1 MEGEP
6 SLLSVNSVDPISA
19 ISACVI
25 SSFLSK
31 FFSKSRIPRVSI
43 IVTEC
48 QLRIGPRPPSIPI
61 ETSPS
66 QFFRRSHT
74 HPNFSS
80 ASLSNLAHRPSN
92 SSSSRS
98 LFSLAAFP
106 RSSSLILP
114 RDENPRCPP
123 TDTNGHLC
131 QRRNLL
137 LYIPLYKQ
145 RVNRAA
151 YELAIGI
158 RAVETDLS
166 IVLRAL
172 LLLLLPSRILSL
184 FLRGT
189 SLMCV
194 CIYVCIA
201 YKLEYTRG
209 SVPVPFHQTNFDRS
223 NNDSDC
229 SPLDFS
235 SRSLFFSLLE
245 PGWSLEFLDPR
256 LGDWKTFSWRIQNG
270 ECQAYFSLIFRV
282 AGVKGNVRMNCV
294 KIFYLSEKQ
303 ISTNTISRL
312 ILNLWNNL
320 SYFLSISST
329 LYSSVKMTNITRT
342 ILTK

>member
-1 MEGEP
+1 MRD
-6 SLLSVNSVDPISA
+6 L
-19 ISACVI
+19 
-25 SSFLSK
+25 
-31 FFSKSRIPRVSI
+31 FFSLEILFKIENPTCLDNR
-43 IVTEC
+43 TEC
-48 QLRIGPRPPSIPI
+48 QLRIEHR
-61 ETSPS
+61 
-66 QFFRRSHT
+66 FLLKH
-74 HPNFSS
+74 HLPNSFADRIHIRIFSS

-235 SRSLFFSLLE
+235 SRPLFFSLLE

-256 LGDWKTFSWRIQNG
+256 WAIGRLFLGEFKMENVK
-270 ECQAYFSLIFRV
+270 LIFR
-282 AGVKGNVRMNCV
+282 
-294 KIFYLSEKQ
+294 
-303 ISTNTISRL
+303 
-312 ILNLWNNL
+312 
-320 SYFLSISST
+320 
-329 LYSSVKMTNITRT
+329 
-342 ILTK
+342 

>member
-1 MEGEP
+1 MSASNWP
-6 SLLSVNSVDPISA
+6 STTDSYWNITFPILSPIAYTSESFPPLLS
-19 ISACVI
+19 
-25 SSFLSK
+25 
-31 FFSKSRIPRVSI
+31 R
-43 IVTEC
+43 T
-48 QLRIGPRPPSIPI
+48 LR
-61 ETSPS
+61 TV
-66 QFFRRSHT
+66 
-74 HPNFSS
+74 HPTV
-80 ASLSNLAHRPSN
+80 P
-92 SSSSRS
+92 RS

-172 LLLLLPSRILSL
+172 LLLLLSSRILSL

-209 SVPVPFHQTNFDRS
+209 SVPVPFHQTNFDRTTIPTVLHLIS
-223 NNDSDC
+223 
-229 SPLDFS
+229 LLV
-235 SRSLFFSLLE
+235 LFFFPSSSQD
-245 PGWSLEFLDPR
+245 GVWSFLIQDWAIGRLFLGEF
-256 LGDWKTFSWRIQNG
+256 KMENIK
-270 ECQAYFSLIFRV
+270 LIFRWSFALQV
-282 AGVKGNVRMNCV
+282 WKGMLGW
-294 KIFYLSEKQ
+294 IA
-303 ISTNTISRL
+303 
-312 ILNLWNNL
+312 
-320 SYFLSISST
+320 
-329 LYSSVKMTNITRT
+329 
-342 ILTK
+342 

>member
-1 MEGEP
+1 MEGES
-6 SLLSVNSVDPISA
+6 SLLSVNSVDPIST

-43 IVTEC
+43 IEQNVSFE
-48 QLRIGPRPPSIPI
+48 LALDHRFLLKHHLPNSFADRIHIRI
-61 ETSPS
+61 
-66 QFFRRSHT
+66 
-74 HPNFSS
+74 FSS

-98 LFSLAAFP
+98 LFSLATFP

-209 SVPVPFHQTNFDRS
+209 SVPVPFHQTNFDRTTIPTVLHLIS
-223 NNDSDC
+223 
-229 SPLDFS
+229 LLV
-235 SRSLFFSLLE
+235 LFFFPSSSQD
-245 PGWSLEFLDPR
+245 GVWSFLIQDWAIGRLFLGEF
-256 LGDWKTFSWRIQNG
+256 KMENIK
-270 ECQAYFSLIFRV
+270 LIFR
-282 AGVKGNVRMNCV
+282 
-294 KIFYLSEKQ
+294 
-303 ISTNTISRL
+303 
-312 ILNLWNNL
+312 
-320 SYFLSISST
+320 
-329 LYSSVKMTNITRT
+329 
-342 ILTK
+342 

>member
-48 QLRIGPRPPSIPI
+48 QLRIEHR
-61 ETSPS
+61 
-66 QFFRRSHT
+66 FLLKH
-74 HPNFSS
+74 HLPNSFADRIHIRIFSS
-80 ASLSNLAHRPSN
+80 ASLSSLAHRSSN

-209 SVPVPFHQTNFDRS
+209 SMPVPFHQTNFDRS

-235 SRSLFFSLLE
+235 SRSLFFFPSSSQD
-245 PGWSLEFLDPR
+245 GVWSFLIQDWAIGRLFLGEF
-256 LGDWKTFSWRIQNG
+256 KMENI
-270 ECQAYFSLIFRV
+270 IFR
-282 AGVKGNVRMNCV
+282 
-294 KIFYLSEKQ
+294 
-303 ISTNTISRL
+303 
-312 ILNLWNNL
+312 
-320 SYFLSISST
+320 
-329 LYSSVKMTNITRT
+329 
-342 ILTK
+342 

>member
-43 IVTEC
+43 IEQNVSFELALDHRFLLKHHLPNSFADRTHI
-48 QLRIGPRPPSIPI
+48 RI
-61 ETSPS
+61 
-66 QFFRRSHT
+66 
-74 HPNFSS
+74 FSS

-98 LFSLAAFP
+98 LFSLATFP

-235 SRSLFFSLLE
+235 SRSLFFLLLE

-312 ILNLWNNL
+312 ILNLRNNL

-329 LYSSVKMTNITRT
+329 LCSSIKMTNITRT

>member
-48 QLRIGPRPPSIPI
+48 QLRIEHR
-61 ETSPS
+61 
-66 QFFRRSHT
+66 FLLKH
-74 HPNFSS
+74 HLPNSFADRIHIRIFSS

-194 CIYVCIA
+194 CIMYVSRINWNTHEDPCP
-201 YKLEYTRG
+201 YPFTRRILTG
-209 SVPVPFHQTNFDRS
+209 RTTIPTVLHLISLLV
-223 NNDSDC
+223 
-229 SPLDFS
+229 
-235 SRSLFFSLLE
+235 LFFFF
-245 PGWSLEFLDPR
+245 PPRARLEF
-256 LGDWKTFSWRIQNG
+256 
-270 ECQAYFSLIFRV
+270 
-282 AGVKGNVRMNCV
+282 GV
-294 KIFYLSEKQ
+294 S
-303 ISTNTISRL
+303 
-312 ILNLWNNL
+312 
-320 SYFLSISST
+320 
-329 LYSSVKMTNITRT
+329 
-342 ILTK
+342 